1 MIRYLTNI
9 SENWDSRKLFE
20 LNLCKYIYEEEK
32 DEFIDGIYFEKI
44 RGDNNKVLVSNFNDL
59 QKLENSLE
67 IFSSYL
73 GKDDCYYCYIMIES
87 RHKITT
93 ELKENNI
100 ANRLNLSENFTFN
113 NEELS
118 IEFDPDFDLIT
129 KNNLENFE
137 KFKKKEELL
146 IRLSNETISKKRW
159 LNFTKLE
166 KRCWLDF
173 AYFRT
178 NEGEEPLSLNITVDG
193 KYLLCEEDV
202 YCYFGEE
209 VYGVLG
215 YLGYNINAFAD
226 VLCDLPLKV
235 KWINFQYSKDNFE
248 SKEGFYHLDDFI
260 EVLKK
265 YSSLE
270 ISY

>member
-1 MIRYLTNI
+1 M
-9 SENWDSRKLFE
+9 FE

-32 DEFIDGIYFEKI
+32 DEIIDGIYFEKI
-44 RGDNNKVLVSNFNDL
+44 WVDNNKVVVSNFNDL
-59 QKLENSLE
+59 QRVENSLE
-67 IFSSYL
+67 LFSNYL
-73 GKDDCYYCYIMIES
+73 GENDYSYSYIMIES
-87 RHKITT
+87 RHKLTT

-100 ANRLNLSENFTFN
+100 ENRLVLSENFTFDG
-113 NEELS
+113 EELS
-118 IEFDPDFDLIT
+118 IEFDPDFDLIE

-146 IRLSNETISKKRW
+146 ICLSNEIIGKKRW

-173 AYFRT
+173 TYFRMK
-178 NEGEEPLSLNITVDG
+178 ERGEPLSLNITIDG
-193 KYLLCEEDV
+193 KYLLCEEDM

-215 YLGYNINAFAD
+215 CLGYNFNAFAD

-235 KWINFQYSKDNFE
+235 KWMNFQYSKDNFE
-248 SKEGFYHLDDFI
+248 SKEFFYHLDDFI

-265 YSSLE
+265 HSSLE

>member
-1 MIRYLTNI
+1 M
-9 SENWDSRKLFE
+9 FE

-32 DEFIDGIYFEKI
+32 KEIIDEIYFEKI
-44 RGDNNKVLVSNFNDL
+44 WVDNNKVVVSNFNDL
-59 QKLENSLE
+59 QWLENSLE
-67 IFSSYL
+67 LFSSYL
-73 GKDDCYYCYIMIES
+73 GKDNYCYIMIES
-87 RHKITT
+87 KHKLTI

-100 ANRLNLSENFTFN
+100 ANRLILSENFTFN
-113 NEELS
+113 GEELS
-118 IEFDPDFDLIT
+118 IEFDPDFDLIA
-129 KNNLENFE
+129 KNNLEDFE

-146 IRLSNETISKKRW
+146 IRLSNETIGKKRW

-166 KRCWLDF
+166 KKCWLDF
-173 AYFRT
+173 AYFRM
-178 NEGEEPLSLNITVDG
+178 NERGEPLSLNITVDG

-215 YLGYNINAFAD
+215 YLGYNFNAFAD
-226 VLCDLPLKV
+226 VLWDLPLKV

-248 SKEGFYHLDDFI
+248 SKEDFYHLDDFI

>member
-1 MIRYLTNI
+1 M
-9 SENWDSRKLFE
+9 FE
-20 LNLCKYIYEEEK
+20 LNLCKYIYDEEK
-32 DEFIDGIYFEKI
+32 DELIDGIYFDKI
-44 RGDNNKVLVSNFNDL
+44 HVDNNKVVVSNFNDL
-59 QKLENSLE
+59 QRAEKSLE

-73 GKDDCYYCYIMIES
+73 GKDDHSYCYIMIES
-87 RHKITT
+87 RHKLTT
-93 ELKENNI
+93 ELNENNI
-100 ANRLNLSENFTFN
+100 ENRLFLSENFTFN
-113 NEELS
+113 GKKLF
-118 IEFDPDFDLIT
+118 IEFDLDSDLIG
-129 KNNLENFE
+129 KNKLEDFE

-146 IRLSNETISKKRW
+146 IRLSNETIGKKRW

-173 AYFRT
+173 AYFIM
-178 NEGEEPLSLNITVDG
+178 NERRGPLSLNITVDG
-193 KYLLCEEDV
+193 KYLVCEEDM

-215 YLGYNINAFAD
+215 YLGYNFNAFAD

-248 SKEGFYHLDDFI
+248 SKELVYYLDDFV

-270 ISY
+270 ISC

>member
-1 MIRYLTNI
+1 MVYVALQV
-9 SENWDSRKLFE
+9 L
-20 LNLCKYIYEEEK
+20 LCPKYIYEEEK
-32 DEFIDGIYFEKI
+32 KEIIDEIYFEKI
-44 RGDNNKVLVSNFNDL
+44 CVDNNKVVVSNFNNL
-59 QKLENSLE
+59 QQVEKSLE
-67 IFSSYL
+67 IFNSYL
-73 GKDDCYYCYIMIES
+73 GKNNYCYCYIMIES
-87 RHKITT
+87 RHKLTT

-100 ANRLNLSENFTFN
+100 ANCLILSENFTFN
-113 NEELS
+113 GEELS

-129 KNNLENFE
+129 KNNLEDFE

-146 IRLSNETISKKRW
+146 IRLSNETIGKKRW

-166 KRCWLDF
+166 KNCWLDF
-173 AYFRT
+173 AYFRM
-178 NEGEEPLSLNITVDG
+178 NKRGEPLSLNITVDG

-215 YLGYNINAFAD
+215 YLGYNFNAFAD
-226 VLCDLPLKV
+226 VLRDLPLKV

-248 SKEGFYHLDDFI
+248 SKEDFYHLDDFI

>member
-1 MIRYLTNI
+1 
-9 SENWDSRKLFE
+9 
-20 LNLCKYIYEEEK
+20 
-32 DEFIDGIYFEKI
+32 
-44 RGDNNKVLVSNFNDL
+44 
-59 QKLENSLE
+59 
-67 IFSSYL
+67 
-73 GKDDCYYCYIMIES
+73 MIES
-87 RHKITT
+87 RHKLTT

-100 ANRLNLSENFTFN
+100 ANRLILSENFTFN
-113 NEELS
+113 GEELS

-129 KNNLENFE
+129 KNNLEDFE
-137 KFKKKEELL
+137 KFKKKEELM
-146 IRLSNETISKKRW
+146 IRLSNETIGKKRW

-166 KRCWLDF
+166 KKCWLDF
-173 AYFRT
+173 AYFRM
-178 NEGEEPLSLNITVDG
+178 NERGEPLSLNITVDG

-226 VLCDLPLKV
+226 VLCDFPLKV

-248 SKEGFYHLDDFI
+248 SKEDFYHLDDFI

>member
-1 MIRYLTNI
+1 M
-9 SENWDSRKLFE
+9 FE
-20 LNLCKYIYEEEK
+20 LNLCKYIYDEEK
-32 DEFIDGIYFEKI
+32 DEVIDGIYFDKI
-44 RGDNNKVLVSNFNDL
+44 HVDNNKVVLSNFNDL
-59 QKLENSLE
+59 QRVEKSLE
-67 IFSSYL
+67 LFSCYL
-73 GKDDCYYCYIMIES
+73 GKDDHFYCYMMIES
-87 RHKITT
+87 QHKLTT

-100 ANRLNLSENFTFN
+100 ENRLFLSENFTFN
-113 NEELS
+113 GEELS
-118 IEFDPDFDLIT
+118 IEFDPDSNLIV
-129 KNNLENFE
+129 KNNLEDFE

-146 IRLSNETISKKRW
+146 IRLSNKTIGKKKW

-173 AYFRT
+173 AYFRM
-178 NEGEEPLSLNITVDG
+178 NERGEPLSLNITVDG

-215 YLGYNINAFAD
+215 YLGYNFNAFAD

-248 SKEGFYHLDDFI
+248 SKEFFYHLDDFI

>member
-9 SENWDSRKLFE
+9 SENWGNRKLFE

-44 RGDNNKVLVSNFNDL
+44 WVDNNKVLVSNFNDL

-73 GKDDCYYCYIMIES
+73 GKNNYCYCYITIETQ
-87 RHKITT
+87 HKLTT

-100 ANRLNLSENFTFN
+100 VNRLFLSENFTFN

-118 IEFDPDFDLIT
+118 IEFDPDFDLIG
-129 KNNLENFE
+129 KNSLENFE

-226 VLCDLPLKV
+226 VLCDLHLKV

>member
-1 MIRYLTNI
+1 MIKYLTNI

-44 RGDNNKVLVSNFNDL
+44 WVDNNKVLVSNFNDL

-73 GKDDCYYCYIMIES
+73 GKNNYCYCYITIETQ
-87 RHKITT
+87 HKLTT

-100 ANRLNLSENFTFN
+100 VNGLFLSENFTFN
-113 NEELS
+113 GEELS
-118 IEFDPDFDLIT
+118 IEFCMGLQGIEGE
-129 KNNLENFE
+129 LEGFE
-137 KFKKKEELL
+137 KFRKKEELL
-146 IRLSNETISKKRW
+146 VHLSNENIGKKRW

-166 KRCWLDF
+166 KKCWLDF
-173 AYFRT
+173 AYFRM
-178 NEGEEPLSLNITVDG
+178 NERGEPLSLNITVDG

-215 YLGYNINAFAD
+215 YLGYNFNAFAD
-226 VLCDLPLKV
+226 VLWDFPLKV

-248 SKEGFYHLDDFI
+248 SKEDYHHLDDFI

>member
-1 MIRYLTNI
+1 M
-9 SENWDSRKLFE
+9 FE

-32 DEFIDGIYFEKI
+32 KEIIDEIYFEKI
-44 RGDNNKVLVSNFNDL
+44 CVDNNKVVVSNFNNL
-59 QKLENSLE
+59 QQVEKSLE
-67 IFSSYL
+67 IFNSYL
-73 GKDDCYYCYIMIES
+73 GKNNYCYCYIMIES
-87 RHKITT
+87 RHKLTT

-100 ANRLNLSENFTFN
+100 ANRLILSENFTFN
-113 NEELS
+113 AEELS

-129 KNNLENFE
+129 KNNLEDFE
-137 KFKKKEELL
+137 KFKKKEELM
-146 IRLSNETISKKRW
+146 IRLSNETIGKKRW

-166 KRCWLDF
+166 KNCWLDF
-173 AYFRT
+173 AYFRM
-178 NEGEEPLSLNITVDG
+178 NERGEPLSLNITVDG

-215 YLGYNINAFAD
+215 YLSYNFNAFAD
-226 VLCDLPLKV
+226 VLRDLPLKV

-248 SKEGFYHLDDFI
+248 SKEDFYHLDDFI